1 MQIQGGDVNKM
12 TNDKIPFTLRLTQNL
27 DKSLTEKARALG
39 VSKNALILMTLQQ
52 QLLQE
57 KKQNI

>member
-12 TNDKIPFTLRLTQNL
+12 TNDKIPFTLRLPPNL

-52 QLLQE
+52 QLIQE
-57 KKQNI
+57 KKQNV